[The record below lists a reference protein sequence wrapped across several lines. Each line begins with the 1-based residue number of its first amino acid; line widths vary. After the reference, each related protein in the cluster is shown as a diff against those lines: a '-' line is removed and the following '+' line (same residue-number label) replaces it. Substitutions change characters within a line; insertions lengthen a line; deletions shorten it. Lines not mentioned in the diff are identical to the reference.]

1 MKLIRR
7 LQFYIYN
14 GSFNQS
20 TYGEGLSELF
30 KESIIIAKILNV
42 GK

>member
-7 LQFYIYN
+7 LHFYFYN

-20 TYGEGLSELF
+20 TYGEGLSELV
-30 KESIIIAKILNV
+30 KESIITAKIFNV